1 MEAVET
7 ENKLKEQLIFLI
19 DKLSTTS
26 LSENEFTKLLQNKNL
41 VLQYAQNKANK
52 IRQENFSNKY
62 GNIRNK
68 IY

>member
-26 LSENEFTKLLQNKNL
+26 LSEDELQIYYKTKT
-41 VLQYAQNKANK
+41 
-52 IRQENFSNKY
+52 
-62 GNIRNK
+62 
-68 IY
+68 